1 MNYYFTYLYCYIE
14 IVYANAGGSFEALM
28 VLQRFS
34 LTSYFI
40 SPAPCSSSA
49 YQKNDGKYYCT
60 FAIKDSLTW
69 YQADDACKL
78 RGGWLPEVY
87 SVTENINIVRQKVL
101 NHLTQ

>member
-1 MNYYFTYLYCYIE
+1 MTTILEPSWFVQTYH
-14 IVYANAGGSFEALM
+14 F
-28 VLQRFS
+28 FS
-34 LTSYFI
+34 
-40 SPAPCSSSA
+40 APCTSSA

-87 SVTENINIVRQKVL
+87 SVTENINILRQKVL
-101 NHLTQ
+101 NHHRNRRDMISYSIFCPESLKMLYK

>member
-1 MNYYFTYLYCYIE
+1 MTTILEPSWFVQTYH
-14 IVYANAGGSFEALM
+14 F
-28 VLQRFS
+28 FS
-34 LTSYFI
+34 
-40 SPAPCSSSA
+40 APCTSSA

-101 NHLTQ
+101 YHLIKWKDHE